1 MANQS
6 IVFAKLFTKLFA
18 GTMPALTRRI
28 ATLSNLSSLASGV
41 IYVESCAQEIAE
53 PGIALSKPIRPDF
66 SCAPTSMTMPH
77 FESRVKDWL
86 GTIANARGVARPLAR
101 PYG

>member
-41 IYVESCAQEIAE
+41 ISVESYAQEIAVLS
-53 PGIALSKPIRPDF
+53 IAASKPI
-66 SCAPTSMTMPH
+66 
-77 FESRVKDWL
+77 
-86 GTIANARGVARPLAR
+86 
-101 PYG
+101 